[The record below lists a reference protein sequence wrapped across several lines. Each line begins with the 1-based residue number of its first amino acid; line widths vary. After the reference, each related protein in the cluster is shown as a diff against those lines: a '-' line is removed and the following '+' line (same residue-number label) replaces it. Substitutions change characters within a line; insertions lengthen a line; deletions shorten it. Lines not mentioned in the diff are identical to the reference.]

1 MRKAILGLS
10 ALLIGAVVFMSCDDD
25 EVISEADLPALSK
38 TFLSTHFSGVN
49 VNRIE
54 KERDNYSVHL
64 ANRIEVDFNKEGEWI
79 EVDGEDGVVIPT
91 GFILPKI
98 VAYVDDQ
105 YKDNDFNGI
114 EKKLHGFDVDLVRGD
129 IDLVFDKDGN
139 FLRIDP

>member
-1 MRKAILGLS
+1 MRKAILGFS

-49 VNRIE
+49 VSRIE

-114 EKKLHGFDVDLVRGD
+114 EKKTYGFDVDLVRGD

-139 FLRIDP
+139 FVRVDP

>member
-114 EKKLHGFDVDLVRGD
+114 EKKAPRF
-129 IDLVFDKDGN
+129 
-139 FLRIDP
+139 